1 MSDTPRI
8 KDLRRRADSDPASI
22 VFAALA
28 EEYRRA
34 ERFEEAIATCRAGL
48 EHHPAFLSARVTL
61 GRALIEVGELE
72 EAKDVLKHVVN
83 AAPENLTA
91 IRALADIHSRQ
102 GELDEEKVYSAMAQ
116 FVAAEPGLHEAPHRP
131 ATDAPAIKL
140 KPVGVAAAEPV
151 RPSTPSDA
159 PAVAVKPGL
168 QEAPHRATADA
179 PAIKLKPVGVAAA
192 EPVRPPTPSDTAV
205 VAVKPGLQEAP
216 HRPTTNAPAAEPVRV
231 AAAEPVGPPTQSDPP
246 VVPSA
251 DTDALRA
258 LEGFLVGV
266 LHVRARRERASL
278 S

>member
-8 KDLRRRADSDPASI
+8 KRIEDLRRRADRDPASI

-34 ERFEEAIATCRAGL
+34 ERFQEAIATCRAGL
-48 EHHPAFLSARVTL
+48 EHHPTFLSARVTL

-102 GELDEEKVYSAMAQ
+102 GAVNEEKGYSAMAE

-131 ATDAPAIKL
+131 TTDAPAT

-151 RPSTPSDA
+151 R
-159 PAVAVKPGL
+159 L
-168 QEAPHRATADA
+168 
-179 PAIKLKPVGVAAA
+179 
-192 EPVRPPTPSDTAV
+192 PTP
-205 VAVKPGLQEAP
+205 
-216 HRPTTNAPAAEPVRV
+216 
-231 AAAEPVGPPTQSDPP
+231 SDPP
-246 VVPSA
+246 VVAAEPAVHEAPSPA
-251 DTDALRA
+251 DDRCA
-258 LEGFLVGV
+258 G
-266 LHVRARRERASL
+266 H
-278 S
+278 

>member
-22 VFAALA
+22 IFAALA

-34 ERFEEAIATCRAGL
+34 GRFEEAIVTCRAGL

-61 GRALIEVGELE
+61 GRALIDVGELA
-72 EAKDVLKHVVN
+72 EAKEVLEHVVS

-102 GELDEEKVYSAMAQ
+102 GEPDEEKVYSAMAQ

-131 ATDAPAIKL
+131 ATDAPAT
-140 KPVGVAAAEPV
+140 KPAGVAAAEPV
-151 RPSTPSDA
+151 RPPTPSDA

-168 QEAPHRATADA
+168 QETPHRPTTAA
-179 PAIKLKPVGVAAA
+179 PATTPVGVAAA
-192 EPVRPPTPSDTAV
+192 EPVRPPTPSDAPV

-216 HRPTTNAPAAEPVRV
+216 HRPTTAAPATTPVGV
-231 AAAEPVGPPTQSDPP
+231 AAAAPVGRPPTQSDPP
-246 VVPSA
+246 VASSA